1 MKKIMKCAAVL
12 ALTLASCQNEEIVS
26 QADGMVSVE
35 AVMGINSRT
44 TVNEGGEVAWSKGD
58 KMLVYGGQTEG
69 VLTLEGNGGSRNG
82 IFKGFVQG
90 SVSELTTALYP
101 AEMASSDGT
110 ITLSQVT
117 YPNSNSP
124 MVAEWS
130 TETMQF
136 SHLAGMLRI
145 SVTGLPNETNTLKV
159 SGTGIAGTATLSN
172 GELTDFSTGNETI
185 EVKGIPTGDQVIDVP
200 VFATETLKEVTL
212 KVSVNNGTAKEIKAV
227 IGIGAMQCVYLT
239 LGADGGLAKT
249 DTYTG
254 WYDENKT
261 EFTLRTA
268 EELKGLAALVNGNNN
283 FAGKTITLENDIDL
297 EGVEW
302 TTIGEWGDNI
312 KKFSGVF
319 DGNDYEIRNL
329 TVNKD
334 YAAGLFGMAE
344 SPAVI
349 KNVTMKDVNVST
361 SGKYAAAILA
371 HSQSI
376 VTIENCKVIGGTI
389 TADNNGEN
397 DGDKVGA
404 IGGLVAANIKDC
416 IVENVVLRG
425 YRGIGGV
432 VGRLHYNGGVYENE
446 VKNCVIIQDMNAG
459 SGRLDELYCGEIY
472 GELKTGKEEGN
483 IFENVAIING
493 VTLYSEQYPDIWTDA
508 VNSYCVYN
516 AEGLDELKEA
526 LVQNSEEVYRT
537 IKLYA
542 DVDLKNEAWKP
553 FDKMFATFDGQGHI
567 IKNLNVTGEDN
578 WAGQSGFFSYLGGS
592 TIKNL
597 TLENVTSSGSQA
609 GIFAG
614 HSEGGKIENCKIA
627 GENIVSWTGA
637 TADKNVGNGIG
648 IFAGVT
654 IESSSIYTGEILKD
668 ASVTL
673 MKNSLTE
680 INGRITGVDWYAGGL
695 YNAST
700 PTINVL
706 NNGNVS
712 KR

>member
-1 MKKIMKCAAVL
+1 MSAAVL
-12 ALTLASCQNEEIVS
+12 ALALASCQNEEVVS
-26 QADGMVSVE
+26 QADGMVSVK

-44 TVNEGGEVAWSKGD
+44 TVSEGGDVTWSKGD
-58 KMLVYGGQTEG
+58 KMLVYGGETEG
-69 VLTLEGNGGSRNG
+69 VLTLKGNGGSKDG
-82 IFKGFVQG
+82 IFTGFVQG

-130 TETMQF
+130 TGTMQF

-145 SVTGLPNETNTLKV
+145 SVTGLPNKTNTLKV
-159 SGTGIAGTATLSN
+159 SGTGIAGTATLNN
-172 GELTDFSTGNETI
+172 GKLTDFSTGNETI
-185 EVKGIPTGDQVIDVP
+185 VVKGIPTGDQVIDVP

-212 KVSVNNGTAKEIKAV
+212 KVSVNNGTEKEIKAA

-239 LGADGGLAKT
+239 LGANGDLAET

-283 FAGKTITLENDIDL
+283 FAGKTITLNNDIDL
-297 EGVEW
+297 EGLEW
-302 TTIGEWGDNI
+302 TPIGYNAGFCGNFDGDNHTI
-312 KKFSGVF
+312 ANLNCKISNGQGIGFIGKLNNKGIVENLILENAEIAGKKYV
-319 DGNDYEIRNL
+319 
-329 TVNKD
+329 
-334 YAAGLFGMAE
+334 AGIVGW
-344 SPAVI
+344 SPWGS
-349 KNVTMKDVNVST
+349 D
-361 SGKYAAAILA
+361 
-371 HSQSI
+371 
-376 VTIENCKVIGGTI
+376 VTIRNCKVIGGNFINIPT
-389 TADNNGEN
+389 TANSDNG
-397 DGDKVGA
+397 KSVGA
-404 IGGLVAANIKDC
+404 IVGMLSDGEVTNCL
-416 IVENVVLRG
+416 VENVSIVAYADLA
-425 YRGIGGV
+425 GIV
-432 VGRLHYNGGVYENE
+432 
-446 VKNCVIIQDMNAG
+446 
-459 SGRLDELYCGEIY
+459 
-472 GELKTGKEEGN
+472 GKEQGNSKINNNTIRNSAVIQCNAVLGNEPGDVAKEILGEGDADIRN
-483 IFENVAIING
+483 NKIENVAIING
-493 VTLYSEQYPDIWTDA
+493 VTLYSEQYPNIWTDA
-508 VNSYCVYN
+508 ANSYCVYN

-526 LVQNSEEVYRT
+526 LVQNSADVFRT

-553 FDKMFATFDGQGHI
+553 FDKMFATFDGQGHT
-567 IKNLNVTGEDN
+567 IKNLNVTGKND
-578 WAGQSGFFSYLGGS
+578 WAGRSGFFSYLGGS
-592 TIKNL
+592 SIKNL
-597 TLENVTSSGSQA
+597 TLENVTSSGCQA

-627 GENIVSWTGA
+627 GENIISWTGA
-637 TADKNVGNGIG
+637 TADENVGSGIG

-654 IESSSIYTGEILKD
+654 IESSSIYTGEILNN

-673 MKNSLTE
+673 VKNSLTE